1 MAADFNGDGITD
13 ILVGPPGPTNII
25 LSNGDGTF
33 RAPAAVPDCLGF
45 SIIADFNGDGKA
57 DLICRTAVLLGK
69 GDGTFGTPIPHSL
82 AIGGS
87 LLVAADFNHDG
98 IEDILDLQP
107 SNALAVALGHGDGT
121 FAAEVTAVAA
131 APQSQ
136 FGVTGDFN
144 GDGIPDLAGICKQA
158 GSFCVVP
165 GKDDGTFG
173 PGIIS
178 QGLTGVPQAAADFNK
193 DGKLD
198 LVASD
203 GAVLAGNGDGTFRAP
218 VFIQP
223 GFVAIVD
230 FNGDGQP
237 DIIESVASN
246 VAGANFTLLSVLIN
260 DSPGDGFYTAGVS
273 SASWTWP
280 IASGSLTSA
289 FGVNLAQQTASA
301 SALDDTL
308 PATLGGIRVHIR
320 DSTGDSLAPSF
331 TFRAPRSTTS

>member
-1 MAADFNGDGITD
+1 M
-13 ILVGPPGPTNII
+13 
-25 LSNGDGTF
+25 
-33 RAPAAVPDCLGF
+33 
-45 SIIADFNGDGKA
+45 
-57 DLICRTAVLLGK
+57 ICRTAVLLGK

-131 APQSQ
+131 APQFQ

-144 GDGIPDLAGICKQA
+144 GDEIPDLAGICKQA
-158 GSFCVVP
+158 GSFCVLP
-165 GKDDGTFG
+165 GKGDGTFG

-178 QGLTGVPQAAADFNK
+178 RRFDRSASGGSGFQQRRADRSQATAPCWREMVMEPFGPPYLFSRGSVPSWTSTGTATRTLSNCREQRCGRKFHP
-193 DGKLD
+193 
-198 LVASD
+198 
-203 GAVLAGNGDGTFRAP
+203 AVCPDQRQSRRWLLYGRSIFR
-218 VFIQP
+218 
-223 GFVAIVD
+223 
-230 FNGDGQP
+230 
-237 DIIESVASN
+237 
-246 VAGANFTLLSVLIN
+246 
-260 DSPGDGFYTAGVS
+260 
-273 SASWTWP
+273 SWTWP

-308 PATLGGIRVHIR
+308 PTTLGGIRVHIR
-320 DSTGDSLAPSF
+320 DSNERFSSPPHLRFEHPDQLRHDVARTSRGLVSTRLAQPTSPK
-331 TFRAPRSTTS
+331 ASGWLRSQQR